1 MRSFSVVHKDQ
12 SCPWTNTVYWYGPI
26 MFLSML
32 FIGCGHSDS
41 SLLLLT
47 ALFTVSGFFVD
58 RMVLDLISRAEYF
71 LFLERCG
78 TLACFPPPVG
88 VLRDAQ
94 GEPGE
99 SGEPSGGAAWFHS
112 VKSLLDINDG
122 IVCSHN
128 ELRVRL
134 LSNVFGT
141 VALVGASRW
150 K

>member
-1 MRSFSVVHKDQ
+1 
-12 SCPWTNTVYWYGPI
+12 
-26 MFLSML
+26 ML

-41 SLLLLT
+41 SLLLT
-47 ALFTVSGFFVD
+47 ALFTVSGVFVD
-58 RMVLDLISRAEYF
+58 RMVLDLLSRAEYF

-78 TLACFPPPVG
+78 SLACFPPPVG

-112 VKSLLDINDG
+112 VKTLLDINDG

-128 ELRVRL
+128 ELQVRL
-134 LSNVFGT
+134 LSDVFGT
-141 VALVGASRW
+141 VALVGANRW

>member
-1 MRSFSVVHKDQ
+1 
-12 SCPWTNTVYWYGPI
+12 
-26 MFLSML
+26 ML